1 MINLGSAVGY
11 LLLDTTSFSDGIK
24 KSIDQLAVFKKEGA
38 TATDKLTGL
47 GSALTGAGKTLT
59 KNVTTPL
66 VGLGTLATKASIDF
80 ESAFTGVRKT
90 VDATE
95 DEFAA
100 LSKGIKDMSGVMP
113 QSASEIAGVME
124 VAGQLGVRGTDNLLQ
139 FTKTMVMLGDATNL
153 SSEEA
158 ATSIAR
164 VMNIM
169 GTSGED
175 VSRFGATIVDLGNNF
190 ATTESEI
197 VSMTNRLAAGGKLA
211 GLTEPEIMALATAM
225 SSVGIEAEAG
235 GTAMTQTFNEIEMAV
250 ANGGDTLA
258 EFARVSG
265 MSAEEFSSA
274 WKTSPITAIQA
285 FITGLG
291 KLDEQG
297 ESAVL
302 VLDDLGLKGIRQSNM
317 LKSLGLAS
325 DLLADSIDTANNAW
339 EENTALVNEA
349 ETRYGTTESKL
360 AMLRNSTQN
369 LAASFGE
376 LLTPMLDSLNQLLR
390 SLIDWLSGLS
400 DKQKKA
406 IVDILKIVATIGPVL
421 LILGKTVTTV
431 VKVIEIVGKVRGVIS
446 KLIPILRAL
455 WALLSANPVGIIV
468 AAIAALVAGFI
479 YLWNNCEGFR
489 QFWIDLCEDIKKVF
503 KDVVDWIV
511 GAFND
516 VGEFFSSIGEWIS
529 TAFND
534 IVKFFKELPGKIGT
548 WLSDTWKSISEW
560 FSKLPENIAYW
571 LGYLVGTIVTWWK
584 ETDQKVEEWFTE
596 LFTSIGEWIS
606 NAYDDVVTF
615 FSELPRK
622 LWDWLTG
629 IAGDIR
635 KWGSD
640 TLNSIVNWFTTTW
653 ENITTFLSELPG
665 KVWEWLKETFN
676 KVVEWGSNIWTKARE
691 IISTFIN
698 RIVDGLRSL
707 PGKFKEWFTSAI
719 NYLRTLP
726 SQMLQ
731 LGKNIFNGLWDGL
744 KSIWNKLT
752 GWIDGVVGKI
762 RSLFGKARE
771 GYNDATR
778 STYSVRGHYA
788 SGLDYVPR
796 DMNVR
801 VHQGEAILTKE
812 ENANRVSSGSV
823 FGNVVIN
830 IDGAKYNDEESLAR
844 AVSEELQILTERKGM
859 VWK

>member
-124 VAGQLGVRGTDNLLQ
+124 VAGQLGVRGTDNLLE

-235 GTAMTQTFNEIEMAV
+235 GTAMTQTFNEIEKAV

-265 MSAEEFSSA
+265 MSAEEFSSV
-274 WKTSPITAIQA
+274 WKTSPITAIQS
-285 FITGLG
+285 FISGLG

-302 VLDDLGLKGIRQSNM
+302 VLDNLGLTGIRQSNM

-360 AMLRNSTQN
+360 AMLRNSAQN

-376 LLTPMLDSLNQLLR
+376 LLTPMLDSLNQLIQG
-390 SLIDWLSGLS
+390 LIRWLSGLS
-400 DKQKKA
+400 DKQKQV
-406 IVDILKIVATIGPVL
+406 IVDILKLVATIGPVL
-421 LILGKTVTTV
+421 LILGKIAKT
-431 VKVIEIVGKVRGVIS
+431 VIS
-446 KLIPILRAL
+446 VINIINKVKTVILAL
-455 WALLSANPVGIIV
+455 KPVIAALNAVLAANPIGIIIMAV
-468 AAIAALVAGFI
+468 AALVAAFI

-489 QFWIDLCEDIKKVF
+489 QFWIDLWEDIKKAF
-503 KDVVDWIV
+503 KDVIDWIV
-511 GAFND
+511 NAFND
-516 VGEFFSSIGEWIS
+516 VVDFFSSIGEWIS
-529 TAFND
+529 
-534 IVKFFKELPGKIGT
+534 ELPGK
-548 WLSDTWKSISEW
+548 
-560 FSKLPENIAYW
+560 
-571 LGYLVGTIVTWWK
+571 
-584 ETDQKVEEWFTE
+584 
-596 LFTSIGEWIS
+596 
-606 NAYDDVVTF
+606 
-615 FSELPRK
+615 
-622 LWDWLTG
+622 LWNWLTE
-629 IAGDIR
+629 IYNNIR

-640 TLNSIVNWFTTTW
+640 TLNSIVDWFTTTW

-698 RIVDGLRSL
+698 RIVEGLRSL

-731 LGKNIFNGLWDGL
+731 IGKNIFNGLWDGL

-771 GYNDATR
+771 GYNDVTR
-778 STYSVRGHYA
+778 STYSIRGHYA

-812 ENANRVSSGSV
+812 ENANRASSGSV
-823 FGNVVIN
+823 FGNVTIN

-859 VWK
+859 VWR

>member
-235 GTAMTQTFNEIEMAV
+235 GTAMTQTFNEIEKAV

-258 EFARVSG
+258 EFSRVSG

-376 LLTPMLDSLNQLLR
+376 LLTPMLDSLNQLLQ
-390 SLIDWLSGLS
+390 SLIRWLSGLS
-400 DKQKKA
+400 DKQKQV

-421 LILGKTVTTV
+421 LILGKLVKTVISVINIINTLK
-431 VKVIEIVGKVRGVIS
+431 KVILVLK
-446 KLIPILRAL
+446 P
-455 WALLSANPVGIIV
+455 
-468 AAIAALVAGFI
+468 AIAALNAVLAANPIGIIIMAVAALVAAFI

-489 QFWIDLCEDIKKVF
+489 KFWINLGKDIKKVF
-503 KDVVDWIV
+503 KDVIDWIV
-511 GAFND
+511 NAFND
-516 VGEFFSSIGEWIS
+516 VVDFFSSIGEWIS
-529 TAFND
+529 
-534 IVKFFKELPGKIGT
+534 ELPG
-548 WLSDTWKSISEW
+548 
-560 FSKLPENIAYW
+560 
-571 LGYLVGTIVTWWK
+571 
-584 ETDQKVEEWFTE
+584 
-596 LFTSIGEWIS
+596 
-606 NAYDDVVTF
+606 
-615 FSELPRK
+615 K
-622 LWDWLTG
+622 LWDWLTE
-629 IAGDIR
+629 IYNNIR
-635 KWGSD
+635 NWGSD
-640 TLNSIVNWFTTTW
+640 TLNNIVDWFTTTW

-698 RIVDGLRSL
+698 RIVDGLKSL

-719 NYLRTLP
+719 NYLKTLP

-731 LGKNIFNGLWDGL
+731 IGKNIFNGLWDGL

-762 RSLFGKARE
+762 KSLFGKARE

-778 STYSVRGHYA
+778 STYSVRGSYA

-812 ENANRVSSGSV
+812 ENANRASSGSV

-859 VWK
+859 VWR